1 MTSLFL
7 GLFLLFSAAPEDEIE
22 ASVKRFTEA
31 YAAVESHAADPF
43 TADQAFYEGAIPGML
58 RKLDPHSVF
67 FNPDQFEQL
76 KRIQESRDKGFG
88 SVVSLLPGRVVVL
101 QTLPGSPSAKSGLAA
116 GDEIIS
122 INGYR
127 IAMLDT
133 DQLIQLLSASR
144 QRQAYLDVRRPG
156 NARTL
161 QFVLVPEEM
170 QSPSVDR
177 VYFLRAGVGYIRVT
191 NFDLDTGKAVEG
203 AIEKLGGKNLR
214 GLVLDL
220 RKNPGGSLPSA
231 LHVASL
237 FLKPG
242 QPLLSVRGRRIE
254 ETKETVPEKFTNYT
268 FPLAVLIDAR
278 SASAAEVVAGALQD
292 HDRAAILG
300 ETSYGKGLVQAVYPL
315 SSSTGM
321 ALTTSFYY
329 TPAGRSIQRPLEG
342 VELTPGSATEATF
355 RTDSGREVQGAGGIR
370 PDQVVQPEGMTRF
383 RAVLEATGSFT
394 SFATLFLQRNQVD
407 EDFELS
413 PAVMDEFQLF
423 LSTHNIRPGVAEW
436 SQEREYLSNRL
447 LTEIFNQALGVEKGE
462 EIEARR
468 DPVIL
473 AALRSMQVD

>member
-7 GLFLLFSAAPEDEIE
+7 GLFLLFYAAPEDDTE
-22 ASVKRFTEA
+22 ASVKRFTEV
-31 YAAVESHAADPF
+31 YAAVETHAADPF

-76 KRIQESRDKGFG
+76 KRMQESRDKGFG

-133 DQLIQLLSASR
+133 EQLIQLLSASR
-144 QRQAYLDVRRPG
+144 QRQAHLDVRRPG

-191 NFDLDTGKAVEG
+191 NFDLETGKTVEG

-254 ETKETVPEKFTNYT
+254 ETKETVPEKFPNYT

-278 SASAAEVVAGALQD
+278 SASASEVVAGALQD
-292 HDRAAILG
+292 HDRATILG

-315 SSSTGM
+315 SSNTGM

-329 TPAGRSIQRPLEG
+329 TPAGRSIQRPLSG
-342 VELTPGSATEATF
+342 VGLTPGSATAATF
-355 RTDSGREVQGAGGIR
+355 RTDAGREVEGGGGIR

-394 SFATLFLQRNQVD
+394 SFATLFLQRNKVD

-423 LSTHNIRPGVAEW
+423 LSTRNIRPGVAEW

-473 AALRSMQVD
+473 SALRSMQVD